1 MKKNHGLLLGSG
13 LLLSALAGASF
24 SLKNTTSYQKVAAAG
39 EDIIYIGGQQ
49 ISIEDGTTK
58 PVYGNSGSVTIGKN
72 SHSYTF
78 AFNNFIL
85 TGAGYTNDDAKV
97 NASIY
102 IDIKSGR
109 DVIVSFFNNSV
120 ITNTFSVSGTDYFSY
135 GMYFSVVENQKIII
149 QEYASDYDHSLVI
162 NGTSGSYITTVGLG
176 LHGESYFGNPND
188 LSSAGPDITINR
200 IEDCK
205 GKSSYGIKSDGH
217 LHFLSGKIEAYGGNH
232 SVGTYGLYSE
242 GQVSITGDD
251 TNLTFNGGTYDYLA
265 SYGLYSEDNVYVNGG
280 VTHIEG
286 KDYGIDLSSDKFVN
300 VSSIAGEFTVI
311 GGVGA
316 FRNKTN
322 NQLKNS
328 IKGHSYTNA
337 EGTQG
342 RAEVEI
348 NTSGSPVA
356 ETAKKLTFKEIV
368 YTAEEAGTVTYTGSE
383 FTSVNIGIIYPT
395 TGAIVRYRTTSTGDY
410 SIESVPKRTNAG
422 RIDVYYKIY
431 CPNDED
437 FEPQYGQAYL
447 DISKATGEV
456 DQEAVGATDLSY
468 DGSTHDLLTTLPTA
482 KASGTIEY
490 RVNDAESFETTA
502 PTAIDAGNYKIDYRM
517 QADENH
523 TASDIKTL
531 NVSIAKA
538 AGTVASEAVVATN
551 LVYNGK
557 SQHLFSVAP
566 TADLNGTIEYR
577 INDAE
582 LFTTNEPTSIDAGT
596 FKIEY
601 RVKEDTN
608 HTASELYTVNVSIA
622 KATNSYTSEPRIFF
636 DNYYTGE
643 EKPLVTEGAAYS
655 GTVYYKVD
663 DGEYSTDVPTRTD
676 VGKYVVYYKVDGGN
690 NYMDIE
696 ESSLNASISP
706 VSKNSLINL
715 IKTAEAYSE
724 EIAEEAPSIATA
736 LNEVISEAIVVRD
749 EVNKTSVEVNSS
761 RLSLQNAID
770 NAQASFVMARID
782 KIPNPVVLTD
792 ECYALMTSANEAY
805 QKLSQSVKTK
815 VTNYSLL
822 TGGNVRFV
830 KLAIDNIGE
839 VVYSEEF
846 QAKIEVVRG
855 YYNAI
860 NGTEK
865 SLITNYSTLQ
875 DAEKTYAKLKE
886 DYTAAN
892 KVIALIDDIGD
903 YTYTDAFKTKIAK
916 VRTSFEAL
924 TSDQKAL
931 VSNISVLDNA
941 ELFYNQIENAI
952 KKINA
957 IGTVKYPSSE
967 KAILDARTAYD
978 ALSEEQKAFVDN
990 AETLEKDELFFNQI
1004 DNAFDLIEAI
1014 GEVKYP
1020 DSEKAIADAKEA
1032 YDALTDEQKEFVT
1045 NYNTL
1050 MDART
1055 FYDQIDTTFKR
1066 INAIGEVKYPDS
1078 EKAIA
1083 DARSSYNNLAD
1094 AQKAFVDEDTYN
1106 ILLNAEATY
1115 KKISDDHKE
1124 ADSVTS
1130 LIKRIGKVEYTTPC
1144 KNRINN
1150 AREAYDAL
1158 TNDAQRGYVSNYETL
1173 TAAESLY
1180 ASLKVN
1186 YDAANEVA
1194 SLINSIDEVNLN
1206 NDCKAK
1212 IEEARNK
1219 YNALNEEQKALVK
1232 LDVYETLVNA
1242 ENTYTGLNNNRRN
1255 WTIAG
1260 VGAGGLVLVLALIY
1274 SLSFFVFNKWALVDG
1289 EVIRVV
1295 KIGKKYGAN
1304 KMLAMPF
1311 KVIYCEN
1318 DIIFKKKQDAINKQS
1333 SK

>member
-1 MKKNHGLLLGSG
+1 VYNRADFVSYDEENIHSLKACGSG
-13 LLLSALAGASF
+13 AGVSNTAGLYAYYGKFHFMGPDLSFIGGDNAV
-24 SLKNTTSYQKVAAAG
+24 TTSGGMMCDGYLSLSFESGKIVA
-39 EDIIYIGGQQ
+39 YGG
-49 ISIEDGTTK
+49 
-58 PVYGNSGSVTIGKN
+58 
-72 SHSYTF
+72 
-78 AFNNFIL
+78 
-85 TGAGYTNDDAKV
+85 
-97 NASIY
+97 
-102 IDIKSGR
+102 
-109 DVIVSFFNNSV
+109 
-120 ITNTFSVSGTDYFSY
+120 
-135 GMYFSVVENQKIII
+135 
-149 QEYASDYDHSLVI
+149 
-162 NGTSGSYITTVGLG
+162 
-176 LHGESYFGNPND
+176 
-188 LSSAGPDITINR
+188 SSA
-200 IEDCK
+200 
-205 GKSSYGIKSDGH
+205 KSSYGILTKGSTTITGNDTIVECIAGTSGDGYDSIGFSSLDSDVGV
-217 LHFLSGKIEAYGGNH
+217 SGGSTIFSGNTYGITLRTDTRLAVSGSADLTLYGGTYALYG
-232 SVGTYGLYSE
+232 GT
-242 GQVSITGDD
+242 Q
-251 TNLTFNGGTYDYLA
+251 TFNGGLRNTMLGYTWDQDNNRVELDKHANESTYLSADIKKVFLGELEF
-265 SYGLYSEDNVYVNGG
+265 SVSE
-280 VTHIEG
+280 EG
-286 KDYGIDLSSDKFVN
+286 
-300 VSSIAGEFTVI
+300 
-311 GGVGA
+311 
-316 FRNKTN
+316 
-322 NQLKNS
+322 
-328 IKGHSYTNA
+328 
-337 EGTQG
+337 
-342 RAEVEI
+342 EVE
-348 NTSGSPVA
+348 
-356 ETAKKLTFKEIV
+356 
-368 YTAEEAGTVTYTGSE
+368 YTGSAIP
-383 FTSVNIGIIYPT
+383 VADIKPT
-395 TGAIVRYRTTSTGDY
+395 KSSSNYDIKYGLTDGVYDLDTCPTCTNTGETAT
-410 SIESVPKRTNAG
+410 
-422 RIDVYYKIY
+422 VYYKISAENY
-431 CPNDED
+431 HAKNGATSVTGSRTIEVV
-437 FEPQYGQAYL
+437 
-447 DISKATGEV
+447 KATGKI

-482 KASGTIEY
+482 KALGTIEY

-502 PTAIDAGNYKIDYRM
+502 PTAINAGDYKIDYRV

-531 NVSIAKA
+531 NVSIAKV

-566 TADLNGTIEYR
+566 TATLNGTIEYR

-608 HTASELYTVNVSIA
+608 HTASELYTVNVSMA

-643 EKPLVTEGAAYS
+643 EKPLVTEGAAFS

-663 DGEYSTDVPTRTD
+663 DGEYSTVIPTRTD

-706 VSKNSLINL
+706 VNKNSLINL

-846 QAKIEVVRG
+846 QAKIEAVRG

-892 KVIALIDDIGD
+892 IVIALIDDIGD

-931 VSNISVLDNA
+931 VSNVEVLDNA

-1004 DNAFDLIEAI
+1004 DNAFDLIDAI

-1032 YDALTDEQKEFVT
+1032 YDALTDEQKDFVT

-1115 KKISDDHKE
+1115 KKTSDDHKE

-1260 VGAGGLVLVLALIY
+1260 VGAAGLVLVLVLIY

-1295 KIGKKYGAN
+1295 KIGRKYGAN

-1318 DIIFKKKQDAINKQS
+1318 DIIFKKKADAINKQS
-1333 SK
+1333 AK